1 VENDVQT
8 NVRVIQEY
16 DDEIDLRELFGV
28 LWAGKIKI
36 LAITAVFAVA
46 SVIYALS
53 VPNQYKATA
62 LLAPAQSSGGG
73 LSGAL
78 GQLGGL
84 ASLAGVSIGGGES
97 SEAQIAQEIMK
108 SWSFIEGFIADND
121 LAVEVFAAEGWS
133 KGSNTL
139 KINDDAYDVEKK
151 EWLIEDVDTGELR
164 PPTSWKLFES
174 FSERLAVSEDKIS
187 GLVSVSI
194 EYYSPQ
200 MAKQWLDMYVA
211 AINAH
216 MQQRQVAKVT
226 NNINYLQ
233 AQIEK
238 TAIAEMQEVF
248 YTIIEEQIKSKM
260 LAEASPDYAFVAVS
274 PSMVPEEKS
283 QPKRALICILGT
295 LLGGMLSVLWVL
307 VIHYAKID
315 EALLSKRFKF
325 DVIQSLVV
333 SQYAQAVAVVKAKLK
348 K

>member
-1 VENDVQT
+1 MENNTQISDQ
-8 NVRVIQEY
+8 Y

-28 LWAGKIKI
+28 LWAGKVKI
-36 LAITAVFAVA
+36 IAIIAIFAVA

-84 ASLAGVSIGGGES
+84 ASLAGVSIGVGES

-108 SWSFIEGFIADND
+108 SWSFIDGFITDND

-133 KGSNTL
+133 KGSNKL
-139 KINDDAYDVEKK
+139 KINDDNYDVEKN
-151 EWLIEDVDTGELR
+151 EWLIEDDDTGELR
-164 PPTSWKLFES
+164 PPSSWELFEE
-174 FSERLAVSEDKIS
+174 FSERLAVSEDKKS
-187 GLVSVSI
+187 ALVSVSI

-200 MAKQWLDMYVA
+200 IAKQWLDMYVSA
-211 AINAH
+211 VNAH
-216 MQQRQVAKVT
+216 MQERKVAEVT

-238 TAIAEMQEVF
+238 TSIAEMREVF
-248 YTIIEEQIKSKM
+248 YTIIEEQTKNKM
-260 LAEASPDYAFVAVS
+260 VAEASPEYAFVAVS

-295 LLGGMLSVLWVL
+295 LLGGMLSVLLVL
-307 VIHYAKID
+307 IMHYAKKTD
-315 EALLSKRFKF
+315 
-325 DVIQSLVV
+325 
-333 SQYAQAVAVVKAKLK
+333 
-348 K
+348 

>member
-1 VENDVQT
+1 MNDQ
-8 NVRVIQEY
+8 Y
-16 DDEIDLRELFGV
+16 DDEIDLRELFMV

-36 LAITAVFAVA
+36 IAITAVFAVV
-46 SVIYALS
+46 SVVYALS

-108 SWSFIEGFIADND
+108 SWNFIEGFIADND
-121 LAVEVFAAEGWS
+121 LAVEVYAAGGWS
-133 KGSNTL
+133 KGSNEL
-139 KINDDAYDVEKK
+139 QINQDAYDAENNQ
-151 EWLIEDVDTGELR
+151 WLIEDDSGVVG
-164 PPTSWKLFES
+164 PPSSWQLFKA
-174 FSERLAVSEDKIS
+174 FSGRVAVSEDKKS

-200 MAKQWLDMYVA
+200 IAKQWLDLYIS
-211 AINAH
+211 AINEH
-216 MQQRQVAKVT
+216 MQARQVEKVS
-226 NNINYLQ
+226 NNISYLQ

-238 TAIAEMQEVF
+238 TSIAEMREVF
-248 YTIIEEQIKSKM
+248 YTIIEEQTKNKM
-260 LAEASPDYAFVAVS
+260 VAEASPEYAFVAVS

-295 LLGGMLSVLWVL
+295 LLGGMLSVLLVL
-307 VIHYAKID
+307 IMHYTRKSD
-315 EALLSKRFKF
+315 
-325 DVIQSLVV
+325 
-333 SQYAQAVAVVKAKLK
+333 
-348 K
+348 

>member
-1 VENDVQT
+1 MENNALMNDQF
-8 NVRVIQEY
+8 
-16 DDEIDLRELFGV
+16 DDEIDLRELFMV

-36 LAITAVFAVA
+36 VAITAVFAVA

-84 ASLAGVSIGGGES
+84 ASLAGVSIGGGEG

-108 SWSFIEGFIADND
+108 SWNFIEAFIADND
-121 LAVEVFAAEGWS
+121 LAVELFAAEGWR
-133 KGSNTL
+133 KGSNEL
-139 KINDDAYDVEKK
+139 KINDDVYDSQNKQ
-151 EWLIEDVDTGELR
+151 WLLENESGVVG
-164 PPTSWKLFES
+164 PPSSWNLFKT
-174 FSERLAVSEDKIS
+174 FSERLAVSEDKKS

-200 MAKQWLDMYVA
+200 IAKQWLDMYVSA
-211 AINAH
+211 VNAH
-216 MQQRQVAKVT
+216 MQQRQVDKVT

-238 TAIAEMQEVF
+238 TSIAEMREVF
-248 YTIIEEQIKSKM
+248 YTIIEEQTKNKM
-260 LAEASPDYAFVAVS
+260 VAEASPEYAFVAVS

-295 LLGGMLSVLWVL
+295 LLGGMLSVLLVL
-307 VIHYAKID
+307 AMHYTRKSD
-315 EALLSKRFKF
+315 
-325 DVIQSLVV
+325 
-333 SQYAQAVAVVKAKLK
+333 
-348 K
+348 